1 MQSTTKP
8 STTKPSSTKKSTI
21 KNSINELVINF
32 HMTESCNYRCSY
44 CYATWQDMPAATEL
58 HRKEGAV
65 KALLDA
71 LAVYFFSDCPL
82 KQTLNYQTV
91 RLNFAGGEPMLLGE
105 RFLDAVRYAN
115 QLGFVTSLITNGHF
129 LESALLEELAPN
141 LSMLGISYDTA
152 DPDLA
157 SDIGRIDRK
166 KRWISPEQLISVC
179 DQYRTLNPSGV
190 LKLNTVVNS
199 VNYQDD
205 LSPLMEVIQPD
216 KWKLLRVLPV
226 FDKDSAI
233 TLEQYRDYVE
243 RHTALGAM
251 ISEEDNSSMQHS
263 YLMVNPAGCFYQN
276 GDAGQGYSVS
286 DPILEAGV
294 ATAFNQVPFDAVS
307 FLLRYQNIP
316 LLNLDAE

>member
-1 MQSTTKP
+1 MQ
-8 STTKPSSTKKSTI
+8 STTKPSSTKKSTT

-58 HRKEGAV
+58 HRQEGAV

-71 LAVYFFSDCPL
+71 LAAYFFSDCPL
-82 KQTLNYQTV
+82 KQTLNYQNV

-105 RFLDAVRYAN
+105 RFHEAVKYAN
-115 QLGFVTSLITNGHF
+115 KLGFTTSLITNGHF
-129 LESALLEELAPN
+129 LESTLLEELAPN

-152 DPDLA
+152 DPVLA

-199 VNYQDD
+199 LNYQDD
-205 LSPLMEVIQPD
+205 LSKLMGVIQPD

-226 FDKDSAI
+226 YDKRSAI
-233 TLEQYRDYVE
+233 TIEQFEGYVE
-243 RHTALGAM
+243 RHSALASM
-251 ISEEDNSSMQHS
+251 ISVEDNSSMQHS

-276 GDAGQGYSVS
+276 GDVGQGYSIS
-286 DPILEAGV
+286 DSILDVGVEA
-294 ATAFNQVPFDAVS
+294 AFNQVPFDTVS
-307 FLLRYQNIP
+307 FLQRYQSIP
-316 LLNLDAE
+316 LLNIHAE